1 MNEHP
6 PDLEKLPHTPHAGNP
21 DQSTVQT
28 EPASEL
34 ITSQQETRSA
44 PNLNEDEW
52 KHLGAAILELQ
63 AKVDNLRAEID
74 AGQSSIS
81 QMGEILHQLLA
92 MHSTLLELWEGQQR
106 RGPVIES
113 ERSRTLLG
121 QTTRIALLLLGASFT
136 ALWEAFLQDEV
147 YRPLAEQ
154 LRLMLQRS
162 ESLVGPLN
170 MPAGPLS
177 SAPLPVRS
185 TPNVTPTP
193 KSSDIGPRTTPAA
206 RPKPTPSSPTT
217 PSRSEFSKQAT
228 SITHQQTLLAT
239 NRDSFSGIQ
248 GARGWRYLMEAG
260 RNSGL
265 WREMVFDGKCWR
277 TGGWERD
284 VRICAE
290 GEIHPG
296 HSSRVAYEWRSELRR
311 EIVVTVHAHKIDTR
325 AGDGVWIGTFV
336 GRPTGPRRLGEFR
349 IGGGDNTGITRS
361 YKGMINAEEVVLV
374 LADIGAD
381 SVYDLT
387 RVFIDIYADKSVLA
401 LA

>member
-1 MNEHP
+1 
-6 PDLEKLPHTPHAGNP
+6 
-21 DQSTVQT
+21 
-28 EPASEL
+28 
-34 ITSQQETRSA
+34 
-44 PNLNEDEW
+44 
-52 KHLGAAILELQ
+52 
-63 AKVDNLRAEID
+63 
-74 AGQSSIS
+74 
-81 QMGEILHQLLA
+81 
-92 MHSTLLELWEGQQR
+92 
-106 RGPVIES
+106 
-113 ERSRTLLG
+113 
-121 QTTRIALLLLGASFT
+121 
-136 ALWEAFLQDEV
+136 
-147 YRPLAEQ
+147 
-154 LRLMLQRS
+154 
-162 ESLVGPLN
+162 
-170 MPAGPLS
+170 
-177 SAPLPVRS
+177 
-185 TPNVTPTP
+185 
-193 KSSDIGPRTTPAA
+193 
-206 RPKPTPSSPTT
+206 
-217 PSRSEFSKQAT
+217 
-228 SITHQQTLLAT
+228 
-239 NRDSFSGIQ
+239 
-248 GARGWRYLMEAG
+248 MEAG